1 LGGGLGSK
9 RSLACPSSPLLET
22 TARQLA
28 YCILQAHEYYRAAE
42 TVTIHTS
49 PLLYFYGMLS
59 LAKALIVANE
69 PSTVLD
75 DIKYHGLKSDRSVQ
89 PAKLEEQAAVAAGGV
104 FERLCSVIQK
114 SGCPPGAV
122 IKLKDVLSIS
132 PELGE
137 VYERFFQEPPRSL
150 GDYDTQVTSTS
161 PFRMRVMTARTAM
174 QELLKRFPEVANDFE
189 LDLAPVHGY
198 AVAFHSRPHVTEP
211 PGYFKRYVGVVG
223 GKYLVGTLPI
233 FSDGTLMKLWISPPP
248 Q

>member
-1 LGGGLGSK
+1 
-9 RSLACPSSPLLET
+9 
-22 TARQLA
+22 
-28 YCILQAHEYYRAAE
+28 
-42 TVTIHTS
+42 
-49 PLLYFYGMLS
+49 
-59 LAKALIVANE
+59 
-69 PSTVLD
+69 VLD

-89 PAKLEEQAAVAAGGV
+89 PAKLEEQAAVTAGGV

-114 SGCPPGAV
+114 SACPLGAV

-161 PFRMRVMTARTAM
+161 PFRMRVMTARTTM
-174 QELLKRFPEVANDFE
+174 QDLLKRFPEVANDFE

-223 GKYLVGTLPI
+223 GKYLVGTPPI
-233 FSDGTLMKLWISPPP
+233 FSDGTPMKLWISPPLSDYITMFILSDCVRYKQDFWGEVVQGRETGILGLIDLLIAVSRRRFTNLILDHLFGEHFDYGAP
-248 Q
+248 GRLM